1 MKPIF
6 LILVLFVFSSV
17 FVSTA
22 YGAISLDKGTYTWT
36 DKINIRITEHGIDS
50 DGASVRVYTENSEIR
65 NYNLS
70 KAGNGLYTGEII
82 LTGFLHDVN
91 GDGKPDTN
99 PRTSG
104 TGPNNGF
111 LESNRDDEFTILVR
125 FADGEKI
132 KKSAKIDWNIGN
144 VDFSRMVNT
153 HGNASFLITIND
165 ADMNLNPDTIDTLSI
180 QAFSDSDKAGLVV
193 DAKELDES
201 PGTFVAYFST
211 SSQQDS
217 DGRHLHALSDDTIYV
232 QYNDHTLPKPYSVN
246 DDLPVSLELSPFPFE
261 KLGDKKVE
269 WSQASYRTQNGTSS
283 AKLIVTDN
291 EQNKFANSIDTVK
304 AKIISDSSFDGITI
318 DLYET
323 SKDSGIFERTFAFS
337 DTRSGPNIL
346 YGNEG
351 DTMIGLYDPLQSI
364 DSKNFMT
371 TTTLLGST
379 GPPLE
384 RAPVSAPRIS
394 DLKHHTIVYPVVGE
408 QVLLTTDVANQQDRE
423 QRFVWIAQILDSD
436 KKTQA
441 LSWIDGTLNPLS
453 SFSPAT
459 SWIPKVAGEYKV
471 VFFVWQSI
479 DNPTALSPPKEFDFT
494 VVNDDATRN
503 NYEEL
508 SSEDL
513 ETRQNMLEELRTIP
527 GENSVEYLSD
537 DARDFIISEVLKNNQ
552 ASSILDGYTYD
563 VECCSFLVDRK
574 NPPLN
579 QHIGLKFHV
588 QEKYL
593 FVTVTYDLKQEK
605 ITSLL
610 KGSSDGFSII
620 SIDD

>member
-50 DGASVRVYTENSEIR
+50 DGASVRVYTENHEIR

-125 FADGEKI
+125 FADGDKI
-132 KKSAKIDWNIGN
+132 KKSAKIDWNIGTI
-144 VDFSRMVNT
+144 DYSRMVNT
-153 HGNASFLITIND
+153 HENASFLITVHD

-180 QAFSDSDKAGLVV
+180 QVFSDSDKAGLVI

-246 DDLPVSLELSPFPFE
+246 DDLPVSLELSPFPLE
-261 KLGDKKVE
+261 KLDDKKVE

-479 DNPTALSPPKEFDFT
+479 DNPTALSPPKAFDFT
-494 VVNDDATRN
+494 VVNDDPTRH

-513 ETRQNMLEELRTIP
+513 ETRQNMIEELRTITR
-527 GENSVEYLSD
+527 ENSMDYLSD
-537 DARDFIISEVLKNNQ
+537 DARNFIISEVLKNYRT
-552 ASSILDGYTYD
+552 SSILDGYTYD
-563 VECCSFLVDRK
+563 VECCSFSVDRK

-579 QHIGLKFHV
+579 QHVGLKFHV

-620 SIDD
+620 PVDD